1 MGSNLGDRSENIRQA
16 LERLQASGD
25 VTVVCSSQLYETTP
39 VDYQAQ
45 PDFLNSVV
53 EVKTSLSATELL
65 AQTRAVERSFP
76 RVRAVARGPR
86 QLDIDI
92 LAFDELRSNT
102 AELQLPHPRMCYRK
116 FVLIPLLEIAP
127 DAYCHKDAR
136 PFADCLRLITDPSQ
150 GIRVYHG

>member
-1 MGSNLGDRSENIRQA
+1 M
-16 LERLQASGD
+16 
-25 VTVVCSSQLYETTP
+25 
-39 VDYQAQ
+39 DYQAQ

-92 LAFDELRSNT
+92 LAFDEHRSNT
-102 AELQLPHPRMCYRK
+102 VELQLPHPRMCCRK

-136 PFADCLRLITDPSQ
+136 PFADCLRLITDPLQ